1 MRRLKV
7 LIADDHELMVEAV
20 RLALSQADD
29 EFEVVAVTSRGPQ
42 VLPLVSQSKPD
53 LALLDLRMP
62 GMDGLACLELLQ
74 KRHPD
79 VKAVVLTGLDTPDV
93 IRSVFR
99 RGAAAFISKRI
110 DPRDLASALR
120 QVVEGTVRHPTFGE
134 TEQPE
139 PAALETVGLSER
151 ELGILTA
158 LSDGLSNKQ
167 IAKRFWLAE
176 QTVKFHLTNIYRK
189 LGVSTRTEAVHQAYR
204 QGLLET
210 PVLDAVG
217 TG

>member
-1 MRRLKV
+1 MSGQEGRRCVRGPRTNGEGTAMRRLKV

-79 VKAVVLTGLDTPDV
+79 VKA
-93 IRSVFR
+93 
-99 RGAAAFISKRI
+99 
-110 DPRDLASALR
+110 
-120 QVVEGTVRHPTFGE
+120 
-134 TEQPE
+134 
-139 PAALETVGLSER
+139 
-151 ELGILTA
+151 
-158 LSDGLSNKQ
+158 
-167 IAKRFWLAE
+167 
-176 QTVKFHLTNIYRK
+176 
-189 LGVSTRTEAVHQAYR
+189 
-204 QGLLET
+204 
-210 PVLDAVG
+210 
-217 TG
+217 